1 LNVLRRSTCAGVV
14 WSLGRL
20 RLVAVPPELLD
31 RLITFVGVRLQQQ
44 QQQQQQ
50 EQQGMTASQ
59 LGQQAWQQPLP
70 GHLSAAAGAAASGHD
85 AGTAAADDRDGGRAR
100 FTLARQLSL
109 LLSGLAG
116 LSRQLTPQQQ
126 QQCRSWLLQVRPSA
140 CIQFFAFP
148 SNYSRLETQHSWKP
162 DTPLLVTGRNAY
174 SAVTSSSSG
183 GSNP

>member
-1 LNVLRRSTCAGVV
+1 LLNVLRRTTCAGVV

-50 EQQGMTASQ
+50 QQGMTASQ
-59 LGQQAWQQPLP
+59 LGQQVWQQPQP
-70 GHLSAAAGAAASGHD
+70 GPLSAAVRAAAVGHD
-85 AGTAAADDRDGGRAR
+85 AETAAADDRDGGRAQ

-126 QQCRSWLLQVRPSA
+126 QQCRSWLLQVRPSS
-140 CIQFFAFP
+140 CILLSAYV
-148 SNYSRLETQHSWKP
+148 NKDSRLETQHSRTP
-162 DTPLLVTGRNAY
+162 DTPLLAIWRNAY
-174 SAVTSSSSG
+174 PAG
-183 GSNP
+183 D

>member
-1 LNVLRRSTCAGVV
+1 M

-31 RLITFVGVRLQQQ
+31 RLTTFVGVRLQQQ

-50 EQQGMTASQ
+50 GMSASQ
-59 LGQQAWQQPLP
+59 LGQQAWQHPQSGP
-70 GHLSAAAGAAASGHD
+70 LSAAAGAAALGHD

-116 LSRQLTPQQQ
+116 LSWQLTSQQQ
-126 QQCRSWLLQVRPSA
+126 QQCRSWLLQVRPSS
-140 CIQFFAFP
+140 CILPSAFP
-148 SNYSRLETQHSWKP
+148 DEVSRLETQHSRTP
-162 DTPLLVTGRNAY
+162 DTPLLVTGRI
-174 SAVTSSSSG
+174 SI
-183 GSNP
+183 PL